1 MLAHAWKE
9 CRTALKVITYSE
21 RRPGRGIKQ
30 DSGDKGPLVGG
41 NAVLYRSARESL
53 IDWVTFKWRNEVRG
67 GWSCSCLGEEFC
79 SPRR

>member
-30 DSGDKGPLVGG
+30 DSGGKGPLMGG
-41 NAVLYRSARESL
+41 GVLFYTDQPGRASL
-53 IDWVTFKWRNEVRG
+53 IG
-67 GWSCSCLGEEFC
+67 
-79 SPRR
+79 